1 MKVNDK
7 VTLFTF
13 RFTAAMNFISKK
25 KNELHYE
32 HNLKAWR
39 EYLKSHS
46 TDRFIEHQNDMT
58 DVLYGVALPILTR
71 ALYRQGYR
79 KGIPAAA
86 NACEVIAVYNVM
98 TALDKEYAPVEF
110 PALLQHFEKKGAC
123 LAGNIGTS
131 PKSLLRYLQ
140 KNGYDAKLVAA
151 GKMKELAVDTFSGQY
166 EAFIYTAFNDKNDI
180 TKEVHTIAI
189 TRGEEGKY
197 YMHNAG
203 IGYKGV
209 GYVSL
214 YEAMSSY
221 RNGNAGF
228 VSLIGVSGKEKVKRL

>member
-32 HNLKAWR
+32 HNLTAWR
-39 EYLKSHS
+39 AYVKSHG

-58 DVLYGVALPILTR
+58 DVFYGAALPFLTK
-71 ALYRQGYR
+71 ALYKQGYQQ
-79 KGIPAAA
+79 GIPAAA
-86 NACEVIAVYNVM
+86 NACEVIAVYNV
-98 TALDKEYAPVEF
+98 TKALNKEHAPIDF
-110 PALLQHFEKKGAC
+110 PELLQRFEKKGAC

-131 PKSLLRYLQ
+131 PKSLLQYLQ

-151 GKMKELAVDTFSGQY
+151 GKMNELAVDTFSGQY

-189 TRGEEGKY
+189 TRGEDGKY

-203 IGYKGV
+203 TRYKGV
-209 GYVSL
+209 GYASL
-214 YEAMSSY
+214 YEAMTSY
-221 RNGNAGF
+221 RDGNAGF
-228 VSLIGVSGKEKVKRL
+228 VSLIGVNRETAAL